1 VGRLRFFVYSARL
14 FRMSS
19 AANIYV
25 AVVDDDDSLCRS
37 LGRLLRASGIQSVT
51 YASAEAF
58 LADTKRPR
66 FDCLVLDIQLGGM
79 SGIELNQQLTASG
92 STTPVIFITAHN
104 EPEIREQAL
113 LSGCAAYLRKNE
125 SGQVVLDA
133 VARAISSKPAGG
145 EK

>member
-1 VGRLRFFVYSARL
+1 
-14 FRMSS
+14 MSS